1 MEKAQKRLKHATSL
15 DEEIKGK
22 IFPKLS
28 KINFDFN
35 LDPSSDRDQE
45 EDETAARGD
54 TDVHGFVTAENF
66 AFIYGCAQD
75 MGVLANTTMIKD
87 LSDVL
92 KN

>member
-1 MEKAQKRLKHATSL
+1 MQNKKPDK
-15 DEEIKGK
+15 EIKGK
-22 IFPKLS
+22 IFVKLG
-28 KINFDFN
+28 KNFDFGFN
-35 LDPSSDRDQE
+35 LDPSSDKDQE